1 MNKDYTQNEGLG
13 DLEVGEIKRIASGL
27 PAITDTIQ
35 NTFREMGAARAMSTL
50 LKLNQKGGIDCQSCA
65 WADPDERTIAEFC
78 ENGAKALADE
88 GTTKTIGAEFFRQYN
103 VAELNEKSDQWLNAQ
118 GRITEPLIRRENSEH
133 YEPISWDEIFEL
145 LAGKLNALD
154 SPDEAIFY
162 TSGRTSNEA
171 AFLYQLFA
179 RQFGTNNLPDCSNMC
194 HESTSVG
201 LKESTGLGKAS
212 VRLEDLEHAD
222 LIMIIG
228 QNPGTCAPRM
238 LSSLQESK
246 RAGGKLIAVNPLPEA
261 GLMNFVNPNPQ
272 HYPNPLMFPIDVLGN
287 RPTPLADLYLPIRIG
302 GDMAFLKGLMK
313 ILLEKEKANPDS
325 IFDRE
330 FISEKT
336 EGYDEFIA
344 NLETISWNDIIEQS
358 GLSREQIE
366 KAAEMFASATRIVT
380 CWAMGITQHK
390 HAVATIQDIANLH
403 FLGGQIGRPGAGLCP
418 VRGHSNVQ
426 GDRTMGV
433 WEKMFSE
440 FRAALEKEFKF
451 KTKPEDGL
459 DSVKSLEAMH
469 DGKAKI
475 FFAMGGNFLLAVPDT
490 SYAEKALENC
500 EIVAQVITKLN
511 RTALINDKT
520 SLILPCLGRSEKDFT
535 GGKEQFVTTE
545 STMLNVQ
552 QSKGILEPASEDLR
566 SETWIACKL
575 AEATLKENT
584 TVDWAAMRD
593 NYDVIR
599 DSIARVVAGCED
611 YNDKVRVKGGFY
623 LPNKPHE
630 GEFPTKTGK
639 AKFVAS
645 PLNKIELKT
654 GELLMTTIRSH
665 DQFNTTVYKENDR
678 YRGITGSRRIIFMN
692 EADIA
697 ERNLEAGQVLDLTSH
712 FDDGTRYAERF
723 IIVPYPIPKDC
734 CATYYPETNV
744 LVPHGSVAE
753 KSNCPTSKS
762 IVITV
767 APHLHDGKA
776 VFSGEFDREN

>member
-1 MNKDYTQNEGLG
+1 MKKDYTQNEGLG
-13 DLEVGEIKRIASGL
+13 ELEVDEIKEIASGF
-27 PAITDTIQ
+27 PAITATVRS
-35 NTFREMGAARAMSTL
+35 TFSEMGAVRATRTL
-50 LKLNQKGGIDCQSCA
+50 LKLNQKDGIDCQSCA

-88 GTTKTIGAEFFRQYN
+88 GTIKKIGAEFFAKYSI
-103 VAELNEKSDQWLNAQ
+103 AELNAQSDQWLNAQ
-118 GRITEPLIRRENSEH
+118 GRITEPLIRRENSAH
-133 YEPISWDEIFEL
+133 YEPISWEETFAM
-145 LAGKLNALD
+145 LAENLNALA

-238 LSSLQESK
+238 MSSLQESK

-272 HYPNPLMFPIDVLGN
+272 HYRNPLMFPIDLLGN
-287 RPTPLADLYLPIRIG
+287 RPTPLADLYLPIKIG

-313 ILLEKEKANPDS
+313 LLLEKEKANPGK

-330 FISEKT
+330 FIDEKT
-336 EGYDEFIA
+336 EGYDEFIE
-344 NLETISWNDIIEQS
+344 NLETVSWDDILEQS
-358 GLSREQIE
+358 GLSLTQINE
-366 KAAEMFASATRIVT
+366 AAELFASATRIVT

-433 WEKMFSE
+433 WEKMFPE
-440 FRAALEKEFKF
+440 FRHALEKEFNF
-451 KTKPEDGL
+451 KTKEEDGF
-459 DSVKSLEAMH
+459 DTVKSLKAMYEKH
-469 DGKAKI
+469 AKI

-490 SYAEKALENC
+490 LYAEKALGNC

-511 RTALINDKT
+511 RTALIDSKI
-520 SLILPCLGRSEKDFT
+520 SLILPSLGRSEKDTT
-535 GGKEQFVTTE
+535 GGIEQFITTE
-545 STMLNVQ
+545 STMLNVL
-552 QSKGILEPASEDLR
+552 QSRGILEPASEDLR
-566 SETWIACKL
+566 SETWIVCQL
-575 AEATLKENT
+575 AEATLKKHT
-584 TVDWAAMRD
+584 TVNWAPMRE

-599 DSIARVVAGCED
+599 DSISRVVAGCEN
-611 YNDKVRVKGGFY
+611 YNEKVRVKGGFY
-623 LPNKPHE
+623 LPNKPRN
-630 GEFPTKTGK
+630 GEFSTASGK
-639 AKFVAS
+639 AKFIAS
-645 PLNKIELKT
+645 PLSTINLKKD
-654 GELLMTTIRSH
+654 ELLLTTIRSH
-665 DQFNTTVYKENDR
+665 EQFNTTVYKENDR
-678 YRGITGSRRIIFMN
+678 YRGIHNSRRVIFMN
-692 EADIA
+692 ETDIA
-697 ERNLEAGQVLDLTSH
+697 ARDLQAGQVVDLTSH
-712 FDDGTRYAERF
+712 FDDGERYAERF
-723 IIVPYPIPKDC
+723 IVVPYPIPKDC
-734 CATYYPETNV
+734 TAAYFPETNI

-762 IVITV
+762 VVITI
-767 APHLHDGKA
+767 AAHLHDGRK
-776 VFSGEFDREN
+776 VYTGEFNR

>member
-1 MNKDYTQNEGLG
+1 MNAEFVEEKDLDQ
-13 DLEVGEIKRIASGL
+13 LEVSEKYDIASGMQ
-27 PAITDTIQ
+27 AITDTVKH
-35 NTFREMGAARAMSTL
+35 TFSEMGAVRATQTL

-78 ENGAKALADE
+78 ESGAKALADE
-88 GTTKTIGAEFFRQYN
+88 GTTKTVGADFFKQYS
-103 VAELNEKSDQWLNAQ
+103 VAELSEQSDRWLNAQ
-118 GRITEPLIRRENSEH
+118 GRITEPLIRRENSEY
-133 YEPISWDEIFEL
+133 YEPISWDAAFEF
-145 LAGKLNALD
+145 LAENLNALA

-171 AFLYQLFA
+171 AFVYQLFA

-212 VRLEDLEHAD
+212 VRLEDLARAD

-238 LSSLQESK
+238 MTTLQEQK
-246 RAGGKLIAVNPLPEA
+246 RAGGKIIAVNPLPEA
-261 GLMNFVNPNPQ
+261 GLMNFVQPNPQ

-287 RPTPLADLYLPIRIG
+287 RPTPLADLYLPVRIG

-313 ILLEKEKANPDS
+313 LLLERERHAPGK

-330 FISEKT
+330 FIEEKT
-336 EGYDEFIA
+336 EGYEEFIE
-344 NLETISWNDIIEQS
+344 NLETVKWTDIFEQS
-358 GLSREQIE
+358 GLSREQFE
-366 KAAEMFASATRIVT
+366 ETAEMFVQAKRIVT

-433 WEKMFSE
+433 WEKMFPE
-440 FRAALEKEFKF
+440 FRQALEKEFKF

-459 DSVKSLEAMH
+459 DSVKSLEAVH
-469 DGKAKI
+469 DGRAKI

-490 SYAEKALENC
+490 LYASEAMGKC
-500 EIVAQVITKLN
+500 DIVAQVITKLN
-511 RTALINDKT
+511 RTALTDCKT

-552 QSKGILEPASEDLR
+552 QSRGILEPASEDLR

-575 AEATLKENT
+575 AEATLKKKT
-584 TVDWAAMRD
+584 TVDWAAMRKD
-593 NYDVIR
+593 YDVIR
-599 DSIARVVAGCED
+599 DSISRVVSGCEN
-611 YNDKVRVKGGFY
+611 YNKKVRVEGGFY

-630 GEFPTKTGK
+630 GEFPTETGK
-639 AKFVAS
+639 AKFIPS
-645 PLNKIELKT
+645 PLPKLKLKP
-654 GELLMTTIRSH
+654 EQMFLTTIRSH
-665 DQFNTTVYKENDR
+665 DQFNTTVYRDTDR
-678 YRGITGSRRIIFMN
+678 YRGIYHSRRVVFMN

-697 ERNLEAGQVLDLTSH
+697 KRDLKTGQVIDLTSH
-712 FDDGTRYAERF
+712 FDDGERHAEKF
-723 IIVPYPIPKDC
+723 VVVPYSIPTDC
-734 CATYYPETNV
+734 CAAYYPETNV

-762 IVITV
+762 IVITI
-767 APHLHDGKA
+767 AAHLHNGRA
-776 VFSGEFDREN
+776 VFAGEFNQ